1 MEIKVTNQNEQLV
14 IKKLAE
20 LDDKVVGA
28 CARAMQRGLL
38 GAVAKAQL
46 EYLSGPR
53 PGKIQSISGRLRMGM
68 NSSITISSDG
78 VTGNI
83 GNNVKYAAFHEFG
96 FHGVVNVRA
105 HSRVISQTTQGRNS
119 LESYADSTRSTRKR
133 ANSLDGE
140 FLGFM
145 ESRKRASGRQRTGFV
160 GVQFVKA
167 HQRKVD
173 YAGKPFTRPALEAM
187 TPFILEEI
195 NTELKALK

>member
-1 MEIKVTNQNEQLV
+1 VEIKVTNQNEQLV
-14 IKKLAE
+14 IKKLSE
-20 LDDKVVGA
+20 LDDQVLGA
-28 CARAMQRGLL
+28 CGRALQRGLL

-68 NSSITISSDG
+68 NSQVEVKAGQIIG
-78 VTGNI
+78 RI
-83 GNNVKYAAFHEFG
+83 GNHVKYAAFHEFG

-105 HSRVISQTTQGRNS
+105 HTRVISNNHKAGER
-119 LESYADSTRSTRKR
+119 DIRKR
-133 ANSLDGE
+133 AHSLDGE

-145 ESRKRASGRQRTGFV
+145 ESRKRASSRQRTGFV

-187 TPFILEEI
+187 TPMILEEI